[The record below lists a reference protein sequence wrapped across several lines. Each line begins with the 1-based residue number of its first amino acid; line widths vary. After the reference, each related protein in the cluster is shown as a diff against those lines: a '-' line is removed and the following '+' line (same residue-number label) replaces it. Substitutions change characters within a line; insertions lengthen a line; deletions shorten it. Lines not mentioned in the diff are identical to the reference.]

1 MTIDLCANDLHSKCG
16 SNTGNQAKSHENE
29 VNLTSKIKIK
39 QTSIILNYS
48 FCLDKRTFNK
58 IPKTSYT
65 IENLII
71 SHSLVTS
78 PFSFDL

>member
-1 MTIDLCANDLHSKCG
+1 MNYLHGKCG
-16 SNTGNQAKSHENE
+16 SNTGNQAESRENE

-58 IPKTSYT
+58 IPQTSYT

-78 PFSFDL
+78 LFSFDL

>member
-1 MTIDLCANDLHSKCG
+1 MNYLHGKCG
-16 SNTGNQAKSHENE
+16 SNTGNKAKSHENE

-39 QTSIILNYS
+39 QTSIILNY
-48 FCLDKRTFNK
+48 FFFLHKRTFNK
-58 IPKTSYT
+58 ISKTSYT

-71 SHSLVTS
+71 SHSLITS